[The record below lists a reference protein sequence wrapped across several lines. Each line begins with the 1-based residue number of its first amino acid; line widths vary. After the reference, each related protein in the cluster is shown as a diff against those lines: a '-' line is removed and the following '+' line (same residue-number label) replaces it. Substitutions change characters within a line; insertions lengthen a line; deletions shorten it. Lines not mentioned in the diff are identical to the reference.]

1 MIIQGSMCTNSTPSL
16 YNYGA
21 ACTVAA
27 MTVVHMNVPEPEVDT
42 YEIGDN
48 IHFLLCFSTVAF
60 SLL

>member
-1 MIIQGSMCTNSTPSL
+1 MGP
-16 YNYGA
+16 

-27 MTVVHMNVPEPEVDT
+27 VTVVHMNVPEPEVDT